1 MSGKRTNGRIP
12 HTKWKNPRR
21 KYALNRMWD
30 AHDAFDLRAEFAR
43 RNDVPFTYCE
53 TMYSAKRVTWTVPA
67 FFYQAHP
74 IFAMLPKP
82 VVFA

>member
-30 AHDAFDLRAEFAR
+30 AHDAFDLRAEFACR
-43 RNDVPFTYCE
+43 KDVPFTYWLK
-53 TMYSAKRVTWTVPA
+53 TMYSAKRVYDLIYPA
-67 FFYQAHP
+67 HS
-74 IFAMLPKP
+74 IFEILSKP
-82 VVFA
+82 AVFA

>member
-30 AHDAFDLRAEFAR
+30 AHDAFDLRAEFACR
-43 RNDVPFTYCE
+43 KDVPFTYWLK
-53 TMYSAKRVTWTVPA
+53 TMYSAKRVYVSK
-67 FFYQAHP
+67 FYQAHP